1 MSHNMVLRIATDGSA
16 DMPARWRS
24 EYQIDVMPL
33 RLNFGD
39 RTFTQGVDLT
49 SDDFYRLVQQTHQI
63 PQTSLPS
70 PEQVKDF
77 YRSIAKRGE
86 TILSIHLA
94 SKLSGTFH
102 AFQLAAQELV
112 NEYPIHVIDSG
123 AGSAGLGF
131 MCREARRM
139 WQAGLPV
146 EQILRRL
153 RSARERLFI
162 SFTVDRLDFALMSGR
177 INSMQNAISS
187 ILKIKPII
195 VLRDGL
201 LEMAEKVR
209 TRRRSLDRMLEVVRE
224 RIGQQQ
230 VDLAVVH
237 AADPSMAEEMLAKAK
252 QFFNVRDVIVTDLSI
267 PVAAHL
273 GPGTIG
279 IVAYPVSDEEQGE

>member
-49 SDDFYRLVQQTHQI
+49 GDDFYRLVQQTHQI

-123 AGSAGLGF
+123 AGSAWLGF